1 MLFRMRVQ
9 CDQGVAETAV
19 WQIARD
25 LERRDLTT
33 SAIDPFRRHFGLCL
47 TTEGYESA
55 PFEGLVQ
62 ELRKK
67 ALRVVRAEERHQSDV
82 EWRPINIPS

>member
-9 CDQGVAETAV
+9 CDQEVTEAAV
-19 WQIARD
+19 WQAARD

-55 PFEGLVQ
+55 PFAKLDQ
-62 ELRKK
+62 ELREK
-67 ALRVVRAEERHQSDV
+67 ALQVVHAEERHQSDCK
-82 EWRPINIPS
+82 WRSINIPS